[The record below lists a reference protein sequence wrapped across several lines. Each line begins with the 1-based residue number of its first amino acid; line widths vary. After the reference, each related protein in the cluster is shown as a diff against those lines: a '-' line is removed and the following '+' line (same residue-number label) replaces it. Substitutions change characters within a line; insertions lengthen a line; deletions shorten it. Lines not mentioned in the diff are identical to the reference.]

1 MNKIK
6 CLVIIFFIVI
16 MSCSKEDG
24 SCPCIKSVLSA
35 IPISDEGEVDEGYC
49 TGEIENPSP
58 QYHVYERVCD
68 Y

>member
-6 CLVIIFFIVI
+6 YIILAFFLILA
-16 MSCSKEDG
+16 SCSQDDG
-24 SCPCIKSVLSA
+24 TCPCIKYVQSA
-35 IPISDEGEVDEGYC
+35 LPISDEGEVDEGYC

-58 QYHVYERVCD
+58 RYHVYERVCD